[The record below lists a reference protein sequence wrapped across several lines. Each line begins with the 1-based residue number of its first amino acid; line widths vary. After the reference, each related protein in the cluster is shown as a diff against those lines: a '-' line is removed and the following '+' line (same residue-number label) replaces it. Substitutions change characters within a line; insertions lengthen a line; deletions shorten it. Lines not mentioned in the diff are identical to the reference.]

1 MSRMELVKRLAEFAT
16 RPLAELRPAGPS
28 SSVGAPGAAPKHQ
41 VDEHDPY
48 ALDFDSIG
56 FASGAPVDRATA
68 LDTQDLYVWFEDTST
83 RQRDGRRGVAGLPE
97 SLLPY
102 ARGMRVIE
110 RRYVDG
116 HLHLLSAVRLRCRE
130 QFGER
135 IAALY
140 TAALSVGTVA
150 WIGTGTQY
158 ARAWREMYPYAA
170 PASDPSDPNVPDFPS
185 EI

>member
-16 RPLAELRPAGPS
+16 RPLSDPRTS
-28 SSVGAPGAAPKHQ
+28 GASGAAQPSGASPRHQ

-48 ALDFDSIG
+48 ATGPELLDFG
-56 FASGAPVDRATA
+56 AGAPLARDTA
-68 LDTQDLYVWFEDTST
+68 LTVQDLYVWFEDTSG
-83 RQRDGRRGVAGLPE
+83 RHRDGRRGIAGLPE
-97 SLLPY
+97 SLLPH
-102 ARGMRVIE
+102 AHGTRVVE

-116 HLHLLSAVRLRCRE
+116 HLHLLSAVRLRCSE

-150 WIGTGTQY
+150 WIGTGAPY
-158 ARAWREMYPYAA
+158 ARAWREMYPCSAQA
-170 PASDPSDPNVPDFPS
+170 GDPNAPDFPS

>member
-16 RPLAELRPAGPS
+16 RPLAEHRVPGHSP
-28 SSVGAPGAAPKHQ
+28 SVGANGTSPLHAA
-41 VDEHDPY
+41 DEHDPY
-48 ALDFDSIG
+48 AADLSFDFG
-56 FASGAPVDRATA
+56 AGAPLSRTDA
-68 LDTQDLYVWFEDTST
+68 LESQDLYVWFEDTSG
-83 RQRDGRRGVAGLPE
+83 RQRDGRRGIAGLPE
-97 SLLPY
+97 SLLPH
-102 ARGMRVIE
+102 APSTRVIE

-116 HLHLLSAVRLRCRE
+116 HLHLLSAVRMRCAE

-150 WIGTGTQY
+150 WIGTGAQY
-158 ARAWREMYPYAA
+158 ARAWREMYPYASQA
-170 PASDPSDPNVPDFPS
+170 ADPNVPDFPS